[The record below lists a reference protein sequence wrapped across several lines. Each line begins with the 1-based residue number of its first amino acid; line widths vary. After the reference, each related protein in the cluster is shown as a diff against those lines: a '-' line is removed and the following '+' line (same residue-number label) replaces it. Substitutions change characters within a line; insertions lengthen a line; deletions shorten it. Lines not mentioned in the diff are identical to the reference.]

1 MALAILLAVVGA
13 SAEHGTGAPQLRR
26 GPASVVLS
34 VLFTL
39 AGLAGVGSLAL
50 LFWGLVT
57 RNRRKPRRLGAS
69 AALPDPGRGG
79 GLGYLRLP
87 DRTVSARRP
96 RATPSVPTG
105 IGRKTAV
112 QRWFSDKSPAVQHRR
127 VLYDLEPRHRP
138 RRPRR
143 PPRDG
148 EARALDGLAS
158 GPAPAA
164 PPHVRR
170 GHHVGRWR
178 RPRARARGAWHA
190 ARFGDRG
197 RPGH

>member
-1 MALAILLAVVGA
+1 MQSFSSADGVSASQRATSRPTRLVLGVAVMALVILLAVVGA

-96 RATPSVPTG
+96 RATPSVPAG

-112 QRWFSDKSPAVQHRR
+112 QLTFRTSRDR
-127 VLYDLEPRHRP
+127 YT
-138 RRPRR
+138 
-143 PPRDG
+143 PP
-148 EARALDGLAS
+148 LQL
-158 GPAPAA
+158 APAE
-164 PPHVRR
+164 V
-170 GHHVGRWR
+170 
-178 RPRARARGAWHA
+178 
-190 ARFGDRG
+190 
-197 RPGH
+197 